1 MSGPPGVTR
10 RQALAVLAAG
20 SITATAGCGA
30 LTSDDGS
37 DGGNDP
43 AGQSGESEPASTDNG
58 SDGGTGT
65 ESGAGEDGDG
75 ADESVGVSTW
85 EPAAVGDRSVRLR
98 GALTDL
104 AADEDVTCYFQYRP
118 AGGDWAVTA
127 GQIRSV
133 PGEFA
138 QGLPGLTPA
147 TVYEFR
153 AVGNAGDASA
163 LGETR
168 SFRTRAARDRSPLS
182 TDGLTLF
189 FDEGRTGREAVA
201 EVPVENTGSSTVGR
215 LTLAVTWYDD
225 ATEVLGTTTDRLH
238 VLRPGET
245 WLAQVTPREVDSAA
259 VTSITAETTIEGEAP
274 RGPAGLSVA
283 SSSLHAE
290 EYPTELR
297 GVVANTHSEDG
308 GSVGPIARVFDEAG
322 RIVGD
327 SRTYAYDVPS
337 GGQRRFVA
345 SFFRRTARRIREN
358 FEHEVVLDRASR

>member
-1 MSGPPGVTR
+1 MTR

-43 AGQSGESEPASTDNG
+43 ADQSGESEPASTDNG

-153 AVGNAGDASA
+153 AVGDAGDASA

-259 VTSITAETTIEGEAP
+259 VTSITAETTVEGEAP

-297 GVVANTHSEDG
+297 GVVANTHGEDG
-308 GSVGPIARVFDEAG
+308 GSVRPIARVFDEEGHVVA
-322 RIVGD
+322 D
-327 SRTYAYDVPS
+327 SRASVSDVAEI
-337 GGQRRFVA
+337 G
-345 SFFRRTARRIREN
+345 
-358 FEHEVVLDRASR
+358 RASCRERVCLYV